1 MGSFAKWLGGGLG
14 FVMGG
19 PIGAIIGFLVGS
31 VVDSTSIYTTVH
43 FDTLPDQAGRFRNE
57 SSCSCCSSDES

>member
-19 PIGAIIGFLVGS
+19 PIGAIIGFVVGA
-31 VVDSTSIYTTVH
+31 VVDNTSIYTHGHRHLTR
-43 FDTLPDQAGRFRNE
+43 PGRATSE
-57 SSCSCCSSDES
+57 